1 MPRIRFHSF
10 LPLLFIVSL
19 CCQSCILIP
28 VVDGVKKIG
37 LTKND
42 REAMLPKT
50 VSDFQDLLYWNKFQ
64 LASGMIKEDVR
75 SKQIKELVKQYKGY
89 RLVETKTDYLDFD
102 EDGSRAT
109 VTITTKRFKVPFYVV
124 EDYTEDQQWE
134 FSISDGWKFVSAT
147 PTPKDSERAAL

>member
-1 MPRIRFHSF
+1 
-10 LPLLFIVSL
+10 
-19 CCQSCILIP
+19 
-28 VVDGVKKIG
+28 
-37 LTKND
+37 
-42 REAMLPKT
+42 MLPKT